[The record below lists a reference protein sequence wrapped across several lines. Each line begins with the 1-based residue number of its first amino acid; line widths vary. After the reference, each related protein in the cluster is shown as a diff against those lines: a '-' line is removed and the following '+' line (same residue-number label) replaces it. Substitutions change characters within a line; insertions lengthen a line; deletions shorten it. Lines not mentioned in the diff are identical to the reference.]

1 LADRF
6 RRKDADGMNLI
17 HLPSLPSL
25 AHRVRSH
32 LRSPAVCWGLFT
44 FVLVAASIPY
54 AVKAS
59 EQASA
64 FVRWH
69 NQIQNLIADADIYLE
84 HNYPNPPMMAL
95 LLYPLT
101 LLPPVIGALCWYFL
115 KVGMGLLAIAWSFRL
130 VQDRDGAAYAIWPLG
145 AVLALALR
153 PFLGDLSHG
162 NVNLFILF
170 LVMAALHG
178 YRRNRDFSAGLLLA
192 LAVAC
197 KVTPALFLP
206 YFLWKRAWK
215 LLAGSLI
222 GLLLFVFI
230 VPGICLG
237 TARNTQLLHSWTEQ
251 MVRPFV
257 ASGQVLYTEHNNQ
270 SLPAT
275 VMRLTTASPS
285 FSEWDGERRAPV
297 SYHNVLD
304 LAPMTASWLVK
315 GSFVLFGVLMI
326 GTCRTRRD
334 TPERWRL
341 PAEFSLVMLGM
352 LLFSER
358 TWKHHCV
365 LLLLPYTVLVQCL
378 AGGKLEKNRRTAIL
392 GLVVLSVVLIA
403 STSTGLLPAAAAKLA
418 QVYGAYV
425 WAHLLLVAALAVML
439 FDAAPAASGAPTAAD
454 GQSKEPAQPAMC

>member
-1 LADRF
+1 
-6 RRKDADGMNLI
+6 MHLI
-17 HLPSLPSL
+17 YFPSLSSFAKRP
-25 AHRVRSH
+25 RCQ
-32 LRSPAVCWGLFT
+32 LRSPVVCWGLFT

-101 LLPPVIGALCWYFL
+101 LLPPVAGALCWYFL

-130 VQDRDGAAYAIWPLG
+130 VQDRDGAAFSIWALG
-145 AVLALALR
+145 AILLLALR

-170 LVMAALHG
+170 LVMAALRG
-178 YRRNRDFSAGLLLA
+178 YRRNWDFSAGLVLA

-206 YFLWKRAWK
+206 YFLWKRAWR
-215 LLAGSLI
+215 LLAGSLA
-222 GLLLFVFI
+222 GLLLFVLV
-230 VPGICLG
+230 VPGMFLG
-237 TARNTQLLHSWTEQ
+237 NARNTRLLHSWTEQ

-275 VMRLTTASPS
+275 VMRLTAASPS
-285 FSEWDGERRAPV
+285 FSAWDGERRAPV
-297 SYHNVLD
+297 SYHNLLD
-304 LAPMTASWLVK
+304 LDPATASWLVK
-315 GSFVLFGVLMI
+315 GCFVLFGVLLI
-326 GTCRTRRD
+326 GTCRTNRD
-334 TPERWRL
+334 APERWRL

-365 LLLLPYTVLVQCL
+365 LLLLPYTVLIQRLASGELTRFKQQCMAAVL
-378 AGGKLEKNRRTAIL
+378 
-392 GLVVLSVVLIA
+392 VLSVLLIA
-403 STSTGLLPAAAAKLA
+403 STSTGLLPDDAAKLA

-425 WAHLLLVAALAVML
+425 WANLLLAAALVLLLARNT
-439 FDAAPAASGAPTAAD
+439 DARIAAPSISCLRAS
-454 GQSKEPAQPAMC
+454 QPVALR

>member
-1 LADRF
+1 MDISSLWSIAPLRRAFVRDRMAS
-6 RRKDADGMNLI
+6 RI
-17 HLPSLPSL
+17 
-25 AHRVRSH
+25 
-32 LRSPAVCWGLFT
+32 CWGGFTAILF
-44 FVLVAASIPY
+44 AASVPY

-59 EQASA
+59 AQASA

-101 LLPPVIGALCWYFL
+101 LLPPVAGALCWYFL
-115 KVGMGLLAIAWSFRL
+115 KVGMGLLAIAWSCRL
-130 VQDRDGAAYAIWPLG
+130 VQDRDGAAFSIWALG
-145 AVLALALR
+145 AVLLLALR

-178 YRRNRDFSAGLLLA
+178 YRWNWDFSAGLVLA

-215 LLAGSLI
+215 LLAGSLV
-222 GLLLFVFI
+222 GLLLFVLV
-230 VPGICLG
+230 VPGLFLG
-237 TARNTQLLHSWTEQ
+237 TARNTRLLHSWTEQ

-304 LAPMTASWLVK
+304 LDPATARWLVK
-315 GSFVLFGVLMI
+315 GSFVLFGALLI
-326 GTCRTRRD
+326 GTCRTHRD
-334 TPERWRL
+334 APERWRL
-341 PAEFSLVMLGM
+341 SAEFSLVMLGM

-365 LLLLPYTVLVQCL
+365 LLLLPYTVLIQRL
-378 AGGKLEKNRRTAIL
+378 ASGELEKNRCNGIL
-392 GLVVLSVVLIA
+392 GLVLLSIFLVA
-403 STSTGLLPAAAAKLA
+403 STSTGLLPDAVAKLA

-425 WAHLLLVAALAVML
+425 WANLLLAAALVL
-439 FDAAPAASGAPTAAD
+439 LLSRNTDERTIERLD
-454 GQSKEPAQPAMC
+454 

>member
-1 LADRF
+1 LAERF
-6 RRKDADGMNLI
+6 RRKDANGMNLI

-25 AHRVRSH
+25 AQRVRGQ
-32 LRSPAVCWGLFT
+32 LLSPTVCWGLFT
-44 FVLVAASIPY
+44 FILFAASVPY

-69 NQIQNLIADADIYLE
+69 NQIQKLAAASDIYLE

-101 LLPPVIGALCWYFL
+101 LLPPVAGALCWYFL
-115 KVGMGLLAIAWSFRL
+115 KVGMGLLAIVWSCRL
-130 VQDRDGAAYAIWPLG
+130 VQDRDGAAFSLWALG
-145 AVLALALR
+145 AILLLALR

-178 YRRNRDFSAGLLLA
+178 YRRNWDFSAGLLLA

-215 LLAGSLI
+215 LLAGSI
-222 GLLLFVFI
+222 VGLLLFVLV
-230 VPGICLG
+230 VPGLFLG

-275 VMRLTTASPS
+275 VMRLMTASPS

-297 SYHNVLD
+297 SYHNILD
-304 LAPMTASWLVK
+304 LDATTASWLVK
-315 GSFVLFGVLMI
+315 GSFVLFGVLLI

-334 TPERWRL
+334 APERWRL
-341 PAEFSLVMLGM
+341 SAEFSLVMLGM

-365 LLLLPYTVLVQCL
+365 LLLLPYTVIVRRL
-378 AGGKLEKNRRTAIL
+378 ASAELAKTPRNFIAGLTALSI
-392 GLVVLSVVLIA
+392 VLSA
-403 STSTGLLPAAAAKLA
+403 STSTGLLPDEIAKLA

-425 WAHLLLVAALAVML
+425 WAHLCLAAALAAL
-439 FDAAPAASGAPTAAD
+439 LLGPALATNGASATATL
-454 GQSKEPAQPAMC
+454 